1 MHFSSYVVGGINH
14 IKAFVPISLPRDPF
28 IIVTC
33 NCNWIVSLLSALVP
47 PIITRTQI
55 GSFFVVFVSCFL
67 ALARLFI

>member
-1 MHFSSYVVGGINH
+1 MLEGLITSKHLFQY
-14 IKAFVPISLPRDPF
+14 PF